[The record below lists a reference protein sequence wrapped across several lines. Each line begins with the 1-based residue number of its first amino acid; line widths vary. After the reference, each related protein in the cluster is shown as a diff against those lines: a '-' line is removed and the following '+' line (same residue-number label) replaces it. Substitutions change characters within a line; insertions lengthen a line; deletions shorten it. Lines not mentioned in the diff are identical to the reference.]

1 MLIKG
6 RDVCLGTI
14 SVRDAQ
20 KLFVNLPAGELRDVL
35 GWFNQGE
42 CK

>member
-20 KLFVNLPAGELRDVL
+20 KLFVNLPVGGEL
-35 GWFNQGE
+35 WEQN
-42 CK
+42 